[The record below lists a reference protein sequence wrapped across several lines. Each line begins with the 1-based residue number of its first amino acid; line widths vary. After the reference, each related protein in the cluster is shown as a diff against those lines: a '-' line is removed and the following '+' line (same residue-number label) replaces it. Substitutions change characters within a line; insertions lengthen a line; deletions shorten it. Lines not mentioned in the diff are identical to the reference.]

1 MSIPVTG
8 QTNQPS
14 HPGMPAIPDVE
25 PRQSGQKGG
34 TWVVQVTGLCLA
46 LGIMLALAIRTQDR
60 IRTLDLPANRHGV
73 SAAILSRYSDQNS
86 KLEKEIQERQDEL
99 RDIHSKRKS
108 KVDSDVQFE
117 KKVEELRALTGY
129 APVEGPG
136 LRLLLRDSPRPVQPE
151 TPANL
156 YWVSEA
162 DLNGL
167 VFELR
172 AAGAEALSISEAGGK
187 NGQRFILGTTIQA
200 ASRDMLVNGVTLH
213 APFELRAIG
222 NPKELRAA
230 LEMPDGIV
238 ENRGLGPDVLQML
251 TIEEDKHLVLPA
263 YVPSRG
269 PSSPASSHQ

>member
-1 MSIPVTG
+1 MHT
-8 QTNQPS
+8 
-14 HPGMPAIPDVE
+14 MPDDE
-25 PRQSGQKGG
+25 PRRSSRKGG
-34 TWVVQVTGLCLA
+34 AWVVQVTGLSLA
-46 LGIMLALAIRTQDR
+46 LGIMLALAIRTQDH
-60 IRTLDLPANRHGV
+60 IRRLGLPANRHGV
-73 SAAILSRYSDQNS
+73 SPVVLSYYNDQNMR
-86 KLEKEIQERQDEL
+86 LEKEIQERQNEL
-99 RDIHSKRKS
+99 RDIHDKQKS
-108 KVDSDVQFE
+108 KSDSDGQFQ
-117 KKVEELRALTGY
+117 KKVEELRALAGY

-136 LRLLLRDSPRPVQPE
+136 LRLVLRDSPRQVQPG
-151 TPANL
+151 TPPNL

-172 AAGAEALSISEAGGK
+172 AAGAEALSISELGGK
-187 NGQRFILGTTIQA
+187 NAQRFILSTTIQA
-200 ASRDMLVNGVTLH
+200 TGRDMLVNGVTLH

-238 ENRGLGPDVLQML
+238 DNRGLGPDVLQML

-269 PSSPASSHQ
+269 PSSPAAPDE